1 MKILGLKSNLTFLL
15 KYELLE
21 QNSFWPNEKYL
32 MLHMTQQ
39 TFLDDIAQ
47 QLYAELGAEI
57 SDWKIIFPNRRA
69 GLFFNRALRKLIDR
83 PIWTPEV
90 MSIEDYVRQQ
100 SDYSVP
106 DQLSLVFTLHKIF
119 QKHSPFKEN
128 FEQFYFWGDLL
139 VKDFN
144 DVDHY
149 MADARP
155 LFANLSE
162 WKKLAN
168 TDFLLPEQ
176 IQLIERFWKSFE
188 AKPKE
193 AQDKFSRNWD
203 VLLPVYKD
211 FKAQLYEQNQAYNG
225 MLYRDYAE
233 KLLSGEQI
241 ITGNIIFAGF
251 NALTRTEEII
261 IKKAV
266 ENKAKVFWDLDAYY
280 AAPDQTNQEA
290 GNFFREYAKSNILS
304 NTFPE
309 KQPNKI
315 IEETPEIKITEV
327 KGNIAQAKF
336 LGQLLQLQDLNEPE
350 KTAIILGDESLLF
363 PVLYALPEKV
373 KKINV
378 TMGYPLK
385 YAAIYQLMNTCLH
398 LQKNSRVEK
407 DLINFNHRDLLKV
420 LKHPFVANI
429 LDESAKAYIEKIESH
444 NIIRVNV
451 KDLDDQPHEFLL
463 LILRNAEVNYFSYLK
478 SILQYV
484 HEEKMEATEQEFIAA
499 IFQNIQQLEQIV
511 IAFQLS
517 LDINAFI
524 RLFNRIIQSL
534 RVPFSGEPLEGL
546 QIMGVLESRNLD
558 FEHVY
563 FLSMSEDNFPGGAT
577 SQSFIPYNIRK
588 AYGLPTLEQRDAIYA
603 YLFYRLLQRSKTVHL
618 MYNSDTTGAKGGE
631 PSRYL
636 LQLQYELGVKTN
648 KLQRQ
653 LLNQNPQ
660 SAEVMPIEVKKN
672 DEIKEILNQ
681 YTIPKR
687 RKLSATALK
696 TYLNCRLQFYFRYVA
711 GLKEREEVSDDLDAA
726 DFGNIL
732 HHVME
737 KIYLPLLGQILD
749 EQKILQLK
757 GNVIALVKS
766 EFHQLYGKEG
776 EEFIFEGRNIIIRDV
791 VKRMVDQILEYDA
804 KIAPI
809 TITEVEGEYQV
820 GLRLENDR
828 MVFLGGSIDRL
839 DKLGDSIRVIDY
851 KSGGDKVKFPDI
863 LSLFDRDHKSRNGAA
878 MQTLMYSYMYWKQ
891 NPLAENHALIP
902 GLYFGRGIFQ
912 TDFSEKLKMGKEEL
926 NNAIPLMSD
935 FEQGLKKVLTEIF
948 QSDQSFDQT
957 DQLENCVY
965 CEFKTICNR

>member
-1 MKILGLKSNLTFLL
+1 M
-15 KYELLE
+15 
-21 QNSFWPNEKYL
+21 
-32 MLHMTQQ
+32 QQ
-39 TFLDDIAQ
+39 TFLEDIAQ
-47 QLYAELGAEI
+47 QLYRELGAEI
-57 SDWKIIFPNRRA
+57 ADWQIIFPNRRA
-69 GLFFNRALRKLIDR
+69 GLFFNRALKNLIQQ

-90 MSIEDYVRQQ
+90 MSIEDFVRKQ
-100 SDYSVP
+100 SDYAVP
-106 DQLSLVFTLHKIF
+106 DQLSLVFTLHEIF

-155 LFANLSE
+155 LFANLLE

-176 IQLIERFWKSFE
+176 IKLIERFWRSFE

-203 VLLPVYKD
+203 VLLSVYNA
-211 FKAQLYEQNQAYNG
+211 FKIKLKEQDQAYNG
-225 MLYRDYAE
+225 MLYREYAE
-233 KLLSGEQI
+233 NLLSRDIEISGKL
-241 ITGNIIFAGF
+241 IFAGF
-251 NALTRTEEII
+251 NALTKTEEVI
-261 IKKAV
+261 IKEAV
-266 ENKAKVFWDLDAYY
+266 KNGAKVYWDLDAYY
-280 AAPDQTNQEA
+280 AGPEQTAQEA
-290 GNFFREYAKSNILS
+290 GNFFREYAKSNVLAQTFTKELPDRILGD
-304 NTFPE
+304 
-309 KQPNKI
+309 
-315 IEETPEIKITEV
+315 TPEIKVTEV

-336 LGQLLQLQDLNEPE
+336 LGQLLQLQDLNQPE
-350 KTAIILGDESLLF
+350 KTAVILGDESLLF

-373 KKINV
+373 QKINV

-398 LQKNSRVEK
+398 LQKNSRVENEI
-407 DLINFNHRDLLKV
+407 INFNHRDLLKV

-429 LDESAKAYIEKIESH
+429 LGEPAKSYIAEIESR
-444 NIIRVNV
+444 NIIRVNLT
-451 KDLDDQPHEFLL
+451 DLEDHPHDLLL
-463 LILRNAEVNYFSYLK
+463 LILQNAEANYFSYLK
-478 SILQYV
+478 KILQFV

-499 IFQNIQQLEQIV
+499 IFHNIQNLEQIV
-511 IAFQLS
+511 LAFQLS

-558 FEHVY
+558 FEQVY

-603 YLFYRLLQRSKTVHL
+603 YLFYRLLQRGRSIHL

-660 SAEVMPIEVKKN
+660 SALVVPIKVEKTHSVQ
-672 DEIKEILNQ
+672 EILNQ
-681 YTIPKR
+681 YTLPNR

-711 GLKEREEVSDDLDAA
+711 GLKEKEEVSEDLDAA

-737 KIYLPLLGQILD
+737 EIYKPLLGQFLD
-749 EQKILQLK
+749 AQNILQLK
-757 GNVIALVKS
+757 KKVMPLVKS
-766 EFHQLYGKEG
+766 EFHHLYGKEG

-791 VKRMVDQILEYDA
+791 VKRMVDQILDYDA
-804 KIAPI
+804 KIAPL
-809 TITEVEGEYQV
+809 TVNEVEGDYQL
-820 GLRLENDR
+820 GLELESNKI
-828 MVFLGGSIDRL
+828 VFLGGSIDRL
-839 DKLGDSIRVIDY
+839 DRLGDSVRVIDY

-863 LSLFDRDHKSRNGAA
+863 PSLFDRDHKNRNGAA
-878 MQTLMYSYMYWKQ
+878 MQTLMYAYMYWKK
-891 NPLAENHALIP
+891 NPDSNNHALIP
-902 GLYFGRGIFQ
+902 GLYYGKGIFQ
-912 TDFSEKLKMGKEEL
+912 ADFSEKLKMGKDEL
-926 NNAIPLMSD
+926 YNAIPLMKD
-935 FEQGLKKVLTEIF
+935 FEIGLKQILTEIF
-948 QSDQSFDQT
+948 ISEQPFEQT
-957 DQLENCVY
+957 LELENCQY